1 MPSHVVMRAAG
12 LIVAILLFSSQLAL
26 AQFTQQGPKLVG
38 ADAVAG
44 SRQGRSVALSTDG
57 NTAIVGG
64 LGDNSY
70 VGAAWVFVQ
79 PPALQVSPDT
89 NITASGT
96 HGGPFSPSTFR
107 YALSANYGIVKYSIT
122 TPSWLTA
129 SSGSGTVTTS
139 AKTITFTVNAG
150 ARNLQPD
157 TYVNSINFYNTTNG
171 QGNTTRLAT
180 LIVNPKPYK
189 LTVDASPPADG
200 TVIGGGEVP
209 EGSSTTV
216 MATAKAGHTFVHWT
230 DAGKVV
236 STGASYT
243 FTMPSANVTIVAH
256 FQ

>member
-1 MPSHVVMRAAG
+1 VAQSGIPYKAFPSRC
-12 LIVAILLFSSQLAL
+12 
-26 AQFTQQGPKLVG
+26 P
-38 ADAVAG
+38 
-44 SRQGRSVALSTDG
+44 
-57 NTAIVGG
+57 
-64 LGDNSY
+64 
-70 VGAAWVFVQ
+70 
-79 PPALQVSPDT
+79 LQVSPDT